1 MATNTFRSL
10 RDQLL
15 DVNDATLGAAQT
27 AIVGGK
33 TVRCIIEEITSEEIE
48 IAGGRAESG
57 GFKLSCI
64 PKEAL
69 SPKPEKGDS
78 VEARDQDLE
87 LLSITETNDA
97 TFTITAGSFLRGE
110 R

>member
-1 MATNTFRSL
+1 MSNAFVEA
-10 RDQLL
+10 RDELL
-15 DVNDATLGAAQT
+15 DANDEELGSPQAAKI
-27 AIVGGK
+27 AGK

-48 IAGGRAESG
+48 ISGGVAESG

-64 PKEAL
+64 PKESL

-87 LLSITETNDA
+87 LLSIVEYNDCSY
-97 TFTITAGSFLRGE
+97 TITAGSLVRGE
-110 R
+110 G

>member
-1 MATNTFRSL
+1 MNIFRVL

-27 AIVGGK
+27 AIVMGK
-33 TVRCIIEEITSEEIE
+33 TVRCIIEEITLEEIE
-48 IAGGRAESG
+48 ISGGLAESG
-57 GFKLSCI
+57 GFRLSCI
-64 PKEAL
+64 PKESL
-69 SPKPEKGDS
+69 IPKPEKGDS

-87 LLSITETNDA
+87 LLSIVEINDA
-97 TFTITAGSFLRGE
+97 TLTILAGSLNRGE